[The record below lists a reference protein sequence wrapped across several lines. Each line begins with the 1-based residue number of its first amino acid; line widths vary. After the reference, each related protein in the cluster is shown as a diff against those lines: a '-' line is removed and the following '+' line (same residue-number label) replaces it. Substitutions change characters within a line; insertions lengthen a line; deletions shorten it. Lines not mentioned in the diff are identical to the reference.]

1 MSTIHI
7 KPFKELTLHEL
18 YSFLKLRVDI
28 FVVEQNCP
36 YPELD
41 GADEKAIHLYIK
53 EDDAV
58 IAYLRIIPSKTG
70 TARIGRVVT
79 KIEHRGKGLSS
90 QLMKRAM
97 EYIREHYP
105 EDTMILSAQEHLQH
119 FYASF
124 GFKPVSEVY
133 LEDGIPHVDM
143 EFKNQ

>member
-1 MSTIHI
+1 MNFTHI

-105 EDTMILSAQEHLQH
+105 EDTMILSAQEHLQD
-119 FYASF
+119 YYGSF
-124 GFKPVSEVY
+124 GFKAVSEVY

-143 EFKNQ
+143 EYKK

>member
-18 YSFLKLRVDI
+18 YSFLKLRVEI

-53 EDDAV
+53 EDDGV

-105 EDTMILSAQEHLQH
+105 EDTMILSAQEHLQD
-119 FYASF
+119 YYGSF

-143 EFKNQ
+143 EYKK

>member
-7 KPFKELTLHEL
+7 KPFKELTLHDL

-53 EDDAV
+53 EDDTV

-105 EDTMILSAQEHLQH
+105 EDTMILSAQEHLQD
-119 FYASF
+119 YYGSF
-124 GFKPVSEVY
+124 GFKAVSEVY

-143 EFKNQ
+143 EYKK

>member
-1 MSTIHI
+1 MSLIHT
-7 KPFKELTLHEL
+7 KSFKELTLHEL
-18 YSFLKLRVDI
+18 YSFLKLRTDI

-105 EDTMILSAQEHLQH
+105 EDTMILSAQEHLKE
-119 FYASF
+119 YYGSF
-124 GFKPVSEVY
+124 GFKAVSEVY

-143 EFKNQ
+143 EYKK

>member
-105 EDTMILSAQEHLQH
+105 EDTMILSAQEHLKE
-119 FYASF
+119 YYGSF
-124 GFKPVSEVY
+124 GFKAVSEVY

-143 EFKNQ
+143 EYKK

>member
-105 EDTMILSAQEHLQH
+105 EDTMILSAQEHLQD
-119 FYASF
+119 YYGSF

-143 EFKNQ
+143 EYKK

>member
-53 EDDAV
+53 EDDTV

-105 EDTMILSAQEHLQH
+105 EDTMILSAQEHLQD
-119 FYASF
+119 YYGSF

-143 EFKNQ
+143 EYKK

>member
-7 KPFKELTLHEL
+7 KPFKELTLHDL

-53 EDDAV
+53 EDDGV

-70 TARIGRVVT
+70 TARIGRV
-79 KIEHRGKGLSS
+79 
-90 QLMKRAM
+90 
-97 EYIREHYP
+97 
-105 EDTMILSAQEHLQH
+105 
-119 FYASF
+119 
-124 GFKPVSEVY
+124 
-133 LEDGIPHVDM
+133 
-143 EFKNQ
+143 

>member
-1 MSTIHI
+1 
-7 KPFKELTLHEL
+7 
-18 YSFLKLRVDI
+18 
-28 FVVEQNCP
+28 
-36 YPELD
+36 
-41 GADEKAIHLYIK
+41 
-53 EDDAV
+53 
-58 IAYLRIIPSKTG
+58 
-70 TARIGRVVT
+70 
-79 KIEHRGKGLSS
+79 
-90 QLMKRAM
+90 M

>member
-7 KPFKELTLHEL
+7 KPFKELTLHDL

-105 EDTMILSAQEHLQH
+105 EDTMILSAQEHLKE
-119 FYASF
+119 YYGSF
-124 GFKPVSEVY
+124 GFKAVSEVY

-143 EFKNQ
+143 EYKK

>member
-18 YSFLKLRVDI
+18 YSFLKLRVEI

-41 GADEKAIHLYIK
+41 GADEKAVHIYIK

-105 EDTMILSAQEHLQH
+105 EDTMILSAQEHLQD
-119 FYASF
+119 YYGSF

-143 EFKNQ
+143 EYKK

>member
-28 FVVEQNCP
+28 FVEEQNCP

-53 EDDAV
+53 EDDGV

-105 EDTMILSAQEHLQH
+105 EDTMILSAQEHLKE
-119 FYASF
+119 YYGSF
-124 GFKPVSEVY
+124 GFKAVSEVY

-143 EFKNQ
+143 EYKK

>member
-41 GADEKAIHLYIK
+41 GADEKAVHIYIK

-105 EDTMILSAQEHLQH
+105 EDTMILSAQEHLQD
-119 FYASF
+119 YYGSF

-143 EFKNQ
+143 EYKK

>member
-7 KPFKELTLHEL
+7 KPFKELTLHDL

-53 EDDAV
+53 EDDGV

-105 EDTMILSAQEHLQH
+105 EDTMILSAQEHLQD
-119 FYASF
+119 YYGSF
-124 GFKPVSEVY
+124 GFKAVSEVY

-143 EFKNQ
+143 EYKK

>member
-53 EDDAV
+53 EDDTV

-105 EDTMILSAQEHLQH
+105 EDTMILSAQEHLKE
-119 FYASF
+119 YYGSF
-124 GFKPVSEVY
+124 GFKAVSEVY

-143 EFKNQ
+143 EYKK

>member
-7 KPFKELTLHEL
+7 KPFKELTLHDL

-53 EDDAV
+53 EDDGV

-105 EDTMILSAQEHLQH
+105 EDTMILSAQEHLQD
-119 FYASF
+119 YYGSF

-143 EFKNQ
+143 EYKK

>member
-1 MSTIHI
+1 MNFIHI

-53 EDDAV
+53 EDDTV

-105 EDTMILSAQEHLQH
+105 EDTMILSAQEHLQD
-119 FYASF
+119 YYGSF

-143 EFKNQ
+143 EYKK

>member
-7 KPFKELTLHEL
+7 KLFKELTLREL
-18 YSFLKLRVDI
+18 YSFLKLRTDI

-53 EDDAV
+53 EDDTV

-105 EDTMILSAQEHLQH
+105 EDTMILSAQEHLQD
-119 FYASF
+119 YYGSF
-124 GFKPVSEVY
+124 GFKAVSEVY

-143 EFKNQ
+143 EYKK

>member
-1 MSTIHI
+1 MSAIHI
-7 KPFKELTLHEL
+7 KQFKELTLQEL
-18 YSFLKLRVDI
+18 YSFLKLRTDI

-53 EDDAV
+53 ESDEV

-70 TARIGRVVT
+70 TSRIGRVVT
-79 KIEHRGKGLSS
+79 KMEHRSKGLSS
-90 QLMKRAM
+90 QLMEKAL

-105 EDTMILSAQEHLQH
+105 EDIMILSAQEHLQH
-119 FYASF
+119 FYGSF

-143 EFKNQ
+143 ELKN

>member
-1 MSTIHI
+1 MSPIHI
-7 KPFKELTLHEL
+7 KFFNELSLQEL

-41 GADEKAIHLYIK
+41 GADEKSIHLYIK
-53 EDDAV
+53 EGDEIV
-58 IAYLRIIPSKTG
+58 SYVRIIPSKTG

-79 KIEHRGKGLSS
+79 KMEYRGKGLSS
-90 QLMKRAM
+90 QLMERAL

-119 FYASF
+119 FYGSF
-124 GFKPVSEVY
+124 GFKPVSEIY
-133 LEDGIPHVDM
+133 LEDDIPHVDM
-143 EFKNQ
+143 ELKN

>member
-53 EDDAV
+53 EDDGV

-105 EDTMILSAQEHLQH
+105 EDTMILSAQEHLQD
-119 FYASF
+119 YYGSF

-143 EFKNQ
+143 EYKK